1 MLQHK
6 KTVLKK
12 QKYLGF
18 LLIIF
23 GIVMIL
29 IKVSTGQSEEG
40 RTLFYIGGY
49 GEGVGQFPV
58 KDGLVNYSV
67 TFDNPTKRSFKIYT
81 IEPILTEKAKSIL
94 LDKIIPIE
102 EVKKLE
108 SEGKVEFSGQFH
120 VNTSDL
126 TEVEIKE
133 MIPLIKGYRVIFNQ
147 HEEIIMPIPNS
158 PK

>member
-108 SEGKVEFSGQFH
+108 SEEKVEFSGQFH